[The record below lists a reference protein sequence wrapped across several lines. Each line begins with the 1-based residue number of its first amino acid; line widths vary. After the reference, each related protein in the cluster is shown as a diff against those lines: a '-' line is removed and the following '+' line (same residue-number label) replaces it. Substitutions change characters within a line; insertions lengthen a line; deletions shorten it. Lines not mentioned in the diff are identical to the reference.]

1 MADVMETA
9 PDNSPVSMDL
19 QMVFGLKMETDW
31 AEPGSEKPVLEAPGR
46 AGRNPGGTGE

>member
-1 MADVMETA
+1 META

-31 AEPGSEKPVLEAPGR
+31 EEPGNEKAVLEATGR